1 MHEYTKKTID
11 GIEYG
16 IYQEEGIYLQFPFV
30 DDADAQMK
38 INAYLETAHLEEL
51 KEKYPDTWE
60 EELAKENGLSE
71 VFIQQ
76 LLNAIHQESID
87 KQNSIMNN
95 NDEV

>member
-71 VFIQQ
+71 EVS
-76 LLNAIHQESID
+76 LTPSLNLPIENVEEI
-87 KQNSIMNN
+87 
-95 NDEV
+95 